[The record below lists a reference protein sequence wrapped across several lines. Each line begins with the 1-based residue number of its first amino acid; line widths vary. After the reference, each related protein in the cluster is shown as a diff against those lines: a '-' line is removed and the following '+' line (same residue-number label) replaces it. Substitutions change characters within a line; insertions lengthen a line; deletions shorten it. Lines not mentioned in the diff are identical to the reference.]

1 MRKTLAVT
9 SSLVIAGALAL
20 AGCGSDSDSAP
31 SASSLVGSWT
41 ASQIGYGNGVLE
53 GPYPST
59 FVIQKAD
66 DDSQSFTGIR
76 TVSPADAKQFGIPAQ
91 KVKIDGV
98 ITDWGEISIVHS
110 DGTWT
115 LEMDGDDEM
124 TGRYLENGS
133 DLAAK
138 SLTLKRKG

>member
-1 MRKTLAVT
+1 MSRKPALVLTLMV
-9 SSLVIAGALAL
+9 AGALVVT
-20 AGCGSDSDSAP
+20 GCSSDSDSAP

-41 ASQIGYGNGVLE
+41 ASQVGYGNGVLE

-66 DDSQSFTGIR
+66 DESQSFTGVR
-76 TVSPADAKQFGIPAQ
+76 VVSPEAAKQFGIPAQ
-91 KVKIDGV
+91 KAKIDGV

-115 LEMDGDDEM
+115 LEMDDDEM

-138 SLTLKRKG
+138 SLTLKREE